1 MRGDCGDV
9 RNNPMIQ
16 RVISEKLCLI
26 FAESCEKRTDDSNS
40 VVSGSFFTFTIC
52 YQFLTS
58 TSAKISLWDE

>member
-1 MRGDCGDV
+1 MRGDCGDTL
-9 RNNPMIQ
+9 NNPMIQ
-16 RVISEKLCLI
+16 SVILEKICII

-52 YQFLTS
+52 YQFLAS

>member
-1 MRGDCGDV
+1 MRGDCGETL
-9 RNNPMIQ
+9 NNPMIQ
-16 RVISEKLCLI
+16 SVILEKICII

-52 YQFLTS
+52 YQFLVS